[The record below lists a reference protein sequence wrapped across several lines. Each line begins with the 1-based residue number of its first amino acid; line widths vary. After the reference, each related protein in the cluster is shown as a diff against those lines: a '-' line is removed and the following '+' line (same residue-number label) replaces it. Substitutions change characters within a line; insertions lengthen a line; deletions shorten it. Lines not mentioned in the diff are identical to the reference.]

1 MPLADLHRV
10 AVHLRFN
17 PENLL
22 VPNKN
27 TSVRRLFSKVES
39 TPLKL
44 IGLEGAF
51 SLEMGR
57 NIEKINDDE
66 IEGHHHFSQTANGRY
81 MAPEYLDKKIST
93 KLDIW
98 SAGIVIYEL
107 LLVNYF
113 YQNSIFEKIT
123 NPQKKKKTT
132 KEQIDKI
139 AEFYRGFLITDQP
152 GTSSECNGAQIGLMK
167 NNTAE
172 LPNVGSAQWWN
183 RYREVVQ
190 IILELWCQ
198 QNMPEIVF
206 LLTNILGADP
216 TKRMS
221 ATEILDFL
229 EGKCAPKI
237 ENVDKMSFFGTA
249 DADFLSRSIEMEIQ
263 RTSFFDEKRREILK
277 SMRSMLEKVKK
288 HQKELLSTLAKRK
301 HCNGQ

>member
-10 AVHLRFN
+10 AVHLHFN
-17 PENLL
+17 PENLV

-51 SLEMGR
+51 FLEMGR

-66 IEGHHHFSQTANGRY
+66 IEGHHQFSQTANGRY

-113 YQNSIFEKIT
+113 NQNSIFEKIT

-139 AEFYRGFLITDQP
+139 AMRL
-152 GTSSECNGAQIGLMK
+152 S
-167 NNTAE
+167 
-172 LPNVGSAQWWN
+172 QWWN
-183 RYREVVQ
+183 RYEEVVQ

-206 LLTNILGADP
+206 LLTNMLDADP

-221 ATEILDFL
+221 ATEIIDFL

-237 ENVDKMSFFGTA
+237 ENGDKISFFGTV
-249 DADFLSRSIEMEIQ
+249 DAEFLIRLVEIKIL
-263 RTSFFDEKRREILK
+263 RTNKFFEERRYELLK
-277 SMRSMLEKVKK
+277 SRRSMLEKMKK